1 MFIVNII
8 CISGLLNPEHLVV
21 LLNPA
26 FSREAEDIYC

>member
-1 MFIVNII
+1 MFIVKII

-26 FSREAEDIYC
+26 FSHEVEHVYC